1 MRRRLTCLAILLP
14 AVYFLLMFF
23 AEGIPALGKGGLN
36 LEATQPYVS
45 RGIVVLIALAVGLG
59 LINLFAQH
67 AGNVLRRRKEWA
79 YSVVVFASFFAVA
92 AALLWQYRTDSE
104 HRQFTDDAA
113 VALRRVEQLQAMTPG
128 LTRDQAIAALAA
140 QDRAALGRLQA
151 YADSYRFEPGKFYV
165 TYLRRPLE
173 ATVMALLGFY
183 ITYAAYRAFRIRS
196 LEATVMMLSAAVVI
210 LGSDSFGGWVTG
222 GRLTVAADFDNRIL
236 NSGMQ
241 RGLLLGIGVATI
253 AACLRMMLGL
263 ERGILE
269 SGQSEQ

>member
-1 MRRRLTCLAILLP
+1 VRRALTWLAIVLP
-14 AVYFLLMFF
+14 AAYFLLVFF
-23 AEGIPALGKGGLN
+23 AEGIPALGRGGLN
-36 LEATQPYVS
+36 VEVSESYVS

-67 AGNVLRRRKEWA
+67 AGNLWRRRDDWG
-79 YSVVVFASFFAVA
+79 YSLVVFVSFFAVA
-92 AALLWQYRTDSE
+92 VGLLRQYQVDSE
-104 HRQFTDDAA
+104 RRQVTDDAA
-113 VALRRVEQLQAMTPG
+113 VALRRAERLRELTPG
-128 LTRDQAIAALAA
+128 LTSDQAIAALAPED
-140 QDRAALGRLQA
+140 QAALGRFHEFE
-151 YADSYRFEPGKFYV
+151 DSYRLEPGKFYV
-165 TYLRRPLE
+165 THLRRPLE

-222 GRLTVAADFDNRIL
+222 GRLTAWADFDNRIL

-253 AACLRMMLGL
+253 AACLRMLLGL

-269 SGQSEQ
+269 SGPSER

>member
-1 MRRRLTCLAILLP
+1 LAILLP
-14 AVYFLLMFF
+14 ALYFLLVFF
-23 AEGIPALGKGGLN
+23 AEGVPALGKGGLN
-36 LEATQPYVS
+36 LEATRPYVT
-45 RGIVVLIALAVGLG
+45 RALVVLIALAVGLG

-67 AGNVLRRRKEWA
+67 AANVARRRKDWA
-79 YSVVVFASFFAVA
+79 YSVVVFVSFFVVA
-92 AALLWQYRTDSE
+92 GGLVWQYRL
-104 HRQFTDDAA
+104 DAA
-113 VALRRVEQLQAMTPG
+113 RGNVTEGATIALRRVERLREMTPG
-128 LTRDQAIAALAA
+128 LTRERALAALAP
-140 QDRAALGRLQA
+140 QDRAALERLQA
-151 YADSYRFEPGKFYV
+151 FGDGYRFEPGKFYV
-165 TYLRRPLE
+165 NHVRRPLE

-222 GRLTVAADFDNRIL
+222 GHLTTCADFDNRIL

-263 ERGILE
+263 ERGVLE
-269 SGQSEQ
+269 SGQGEQ